1 MRLWASS
8 LLLTYCC
15 QDPSNMI
22 VGSSLFIGFAGKI
35 ERADERA
42 RTADLIS
49 LRVLIHALQGVAEDC
64 KCRISKPY
72 SFLQLA
78 VRCTVLHSRWCQSGV
93 RRRWITR
100 RRLFELDWRVAI
112 ETAYPQGVRFV
123 LDYAIR
129 WALVSRSRT
138 RPRSPRSSPRLAVP
152 QSRVAPLHRSSAYLP
167 PRRSAR
173 TSPRA
178 SGLSADGRRPH
189 LRSRGRAACP

>member
-1 MRLWASS
+1 V
-8 LLLTYCC
+8 
-15 QDPSNMI
+15 I
-22 VGSSLFIGFAGKI
+22 
-35 ERADERA
+35 
-42 RTADLIS
+42 
-49 LRVLIHALQGVAEDC
+49 IHALQGVAEDC

-72 SFLQLA
+72 SFLRLA

-100 RRLFELDWRVAI
+100 RRLFALDWRVAI

-129 WALVSRSRT
+129 RALASRSRT
-138 RPRSPRSSPRLAVP
+138 RPRSPRSFPPPAVP

-178 SGLSADGRRPH
+178 SGLSAETAGALTYVLVGVQRALSDVEKGAYSCPEVQPFTRNSYALRTWVVAYSHRHAERKAPYGSRRV
-189 LRSRGRAACP
+189 RTS